1 MIERMNRSKL
11 RFLRSQAR
19 KGLSLSEEVAHN
31 FVSVGCDFRVSVPV
45 CGTNSLIS
53 GTDNSAV
60 INNVRAF
67 LLRNYNSETVFPAE
81 QSMISDTEYFEKSLR
96 HSIDFCILETMNHTH

>member
-1 MIERMNRSKL
+1 MIEQVNRLKSRL
-11 RFLRSQAR
+11 LYPQAR

-45 CGTNSLIS
+45 CGTKSLIS

-60 INNVRAF
+60 INNVCACAR

-81 QSMISDTEYFEKSLR
+81 QSVISETEFQEKSL
-96 HSIDFCILETMNHTH
+96 SFN